1 MAAKGRFGA
10 GGRCQNHGDMTEPA
24 LSYFVQVA
32 VVVHHEEHGAE
43 PRKSKINCNH
53 PYLAQEMG

>member
-10 GGRCQNHGDMTEPA
+10 GGRWQSHGDMTEPA

-32 VVVHHEEHGAE
+32 VVVYQEEHGA
-43 PRKSKINCNH
+43 
-53 PYLAQEMG
+53 